1 VEMTGCTFRLGKTG
15 VLEILLMLKN
25 KEEARFGQFI
35 KSLSIPRRSIAIR
48 LLELQEVEYIRRQDH
63 VDGLSSVAF
72 RGYVLTQAGTRL
84 VNGIGI
90 RALEY
95 MIRAERGLK
104 ANAGTKTF
112 CS

>member
-1 VEMTGCTFRLGKTG
+1 MTGCTFRLGKTG

-25 KEEARFGQFI
+25 KEEARFGQFV

-48 LLELQEVEYIRRQDH
+48 LLELQEVGYMRQDH
-63 VDGLSSVAF
+63 VDGLGSVAF

-95 MIRAERGLK
+95 MVRAERGLK
-104 ANAGTKTF
+104 ANAWTKTL